1 VISSF
6 RVFVILLLVAA
17 GVAWWYC
24 ARSDSTAR
32 QPFSAVEQSE
42 SVGLET
48 PPAIPVRAD
57 SLLPYNPDQFNLTID
72 QSIQVFEDRVRDD
85 PRNHLNLTTLGGLYI
100 RKAREDG
107 DLAAYDKAESSF
119 QRALKVVPTHAPTR
133 LGLAVSASARHDFA
147 RSLDIAQA
155 VLHEAPDDP
164 AAKSITADALLELGR
179 YDEATRAIRDLER
192 QGPQPPPPA
201 VLSRLAR
208 IAELRGDTDA
218 AVRLL
223 SQALE
228 VQRGAHDF
236 KQSAAWYSMRLGE
249 IQFAQG
255 RFDDAARAL
264 DSALADHPNYGAA
277 MTILARVRVAQGRI
291 LDAISLLEKAIT
303 LHPDLSTLADLG
315 DLYAQTGQDFRA
327 RVLFDSIEKTA
338 GDKPEYDRE
347 VAMFWCNHDRELPKA
362 LERAK
367 RDLERRRDIFAYD
380 ALAWALFKNDRAAEA
395 AEAIQS
401 ALKLGTKDATL
412 FFHAGAIYEKLGD
425 KAKARDFLRRALALN
440 PHFSI
445 NQADL
450 ARRLLAGIE

>member
-1 VISSF
+1 MNLRALSF
-6 RVFVILLLVAA
+6 ALIVCVAA
-17 GVAWWYC
+17 AAAWWYF

-32 QPFSAVEQSE
+32 QPFSAVEQSD

-57 SLLPYNPDQFNLTID
+57 SLLPYNPEQFNLTID
-72 QSIQVFEDRVRDD
+72 QSIQAFEDRVRDD

-107 DLAAYDKAESSF
+107 DLAAYDKAESAF
-119 QRALKVVPTHAPTR
+119 QRAVQSVPSHSPAR
-133 LGLAVSASARHDFA
+133 LGLAVTASARHDFL
-147 RSLDIAQA
+147 RGLEIAEA
-155 VLHEAPDDP
+155 VLRDNANDP
-164 AAKSITADALLELGR
+164 GAKTIIADALLELGR
-179 YDEATRAIRDLER
+179 YDEAIRAIRDLER

-208 IAELRGDTDA
+208 IAELRGDNDA

-228 VQRGAHDF
+228 AQRGAHDF
-236 KQSAAWYSMRLGE
+236 RQAAAWYSMRLGE

-255 RFDDAARAL
+255 RFDDAARSL
-264 DSALADHPNYGAA
+264 ESALADHPRYGAA
-277 MTILARVRVAQGRI
+277 MTILARVRVAQARTP
-291 LDAISLLEKAIT
+291 DAIALLEKALT

-327 RVLFDSIEKTA
+327 KVLFDSIEKTA

-347 VAMFWCNHDRELPKA
+347 IALFWCNHDRELPKA

-367 RDLERRRDIFAYD
+367 RDLERRRDLFAYD
-380 ALAWALFKNDRAAEA
+380 TLAWALFKNDRPTDAAD
-395 AEAIQS
+395 AIQS
-401 ALKLGTKDATL
+401 ALKLGTQDASL
-412 FFHAGAIYEKLGD
+412 YFHAGAIYEKLGD
-425 KAKARDFLRRALALN
+425 KTKARDFLSRALKLN

-445 NQADL
+445 TQAAV
-450 ARRLLAGIE
+450 ARQMLDRIQ